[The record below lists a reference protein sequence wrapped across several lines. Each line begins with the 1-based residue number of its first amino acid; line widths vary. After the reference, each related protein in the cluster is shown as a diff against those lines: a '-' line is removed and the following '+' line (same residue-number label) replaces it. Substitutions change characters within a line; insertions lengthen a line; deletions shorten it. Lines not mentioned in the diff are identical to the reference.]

1 MITAYRNA
9 CLRRIICRSSV
20 GSLAEE
26 LSQLALEQRRVKSFV
41 VDQLRLPAGVVA
53 ELCRSHIP
61 ETKRYT
67 RVKVEDSVI
76 GSLLGLKCKMCT
88 SIKNNAFL
96 TCLHIQYT
104 VYKKLIVQTLLY

>member
-1 MITAYRNA
+1 MLTAYNR
-9 CLRRIICRSSV
+9 RSSV

-88 SIKNNAFL
+88 SIKNNAFINWF
-96 TCLHIQYT
+96 TYIYSIQYT